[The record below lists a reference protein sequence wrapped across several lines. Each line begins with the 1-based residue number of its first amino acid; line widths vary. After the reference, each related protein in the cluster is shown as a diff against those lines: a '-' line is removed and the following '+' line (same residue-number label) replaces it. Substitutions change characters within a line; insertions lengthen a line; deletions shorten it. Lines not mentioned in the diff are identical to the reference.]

1 MEFHERLTAMMDERG
16 ITQSD
21 LARRLGVTRT
31 ATHNWC
37 WGVNEPSITTLS
49 RIRRLLR
56 CEWDDLLGR

>member
-1 MEFHERLTAMMDERG
+1 MEFHERLTALMDERG
-16 ITQSD
+16 ITQAD

-31 ATHNWC
+31 AAHSWY
-37 WGVNEPSITTLS
+37 WGINEPNITTLA

>member
-1 MEFHERLTAMMDERG
+1 MEFHERLTALMDECG

-37 WGVNEPSITTLS
+37 WGVNEPSITTLT